1 MVPSTYLR
9 PAGKPVARVN
19 GVVLTDVDLVREE
32 YAIFPYA
39 AQHGG
44 KIPADME
51 PGIRKGA
58 MQMIIFEELVYQD
71 AQKRGITDVAGT
83 AQARPKLIS
92 AAIREPRRVSA
103 IPSVRVPGQRES
115 VCAKRSSARCSS
127 TSF

>member
-1 MVPSTYLR
+1 MFGSGSLASASQSPASSAVPPAQLAQ

-19 GVVLTDVDLVREE
+19 GVVLTDADLVREE

-58 MQMIIFEELVYQD
+58 LEMIVFEELVYQD
-71 AQKRGITDVAGT
+71 AQKRKHDGSGRRSWPRPRPSFANSSI
-83 AQARPKLIS
+83 ARRNS
-92 AAIREPRRVSA
+92 ASI
-103 IPSVRVPGQRES
+103 
-115 VCAKRSSARCSS
+115 
-127 TSF
+127 